1 MTQKEIEETYPVKTV
16 HQFLSEMDQEWSR
29 FKRGA
34 LISAFISIMLILAL
48 VTGSIVALRR
58 GFGGVGDAIFIG
70 LVLAFLVY
78 SVYLMIGQFRFFRKW
93 EKRMSRLVTLE
104 EKLMPENHEQ
114 DVPKQLSDA

>member
-1 MTQKEIEETYPVKTV
+1 MTQKENEETYPVKTV
-16 HQFLSEMDQEWSR
+16 HQFLSELDREWGR

-34 LISAFISIMLILAL
+34 LISAFISTMLILAL
-48 VTGSIVALRR
+48 ITGSIIALRR

-70 LVLAFLVY
+70 LVLVFLVY

-93 EKRMSRLVTLE
+93 EKRMTRLVTLE

-114 DVPKQLSDA
+114 DSSKATAP